1 MNDIRTAP
9 RAWAEI
15 DLNALVN
22 NYRTLQK
29 AAGGAK
35 MMCVIKGDAH
45 GHGAVPLGL
54 ALAKEGADA
63 FGVAALSEGIAL
75 RKAGIEQPVLVLG
88 WTPAA
93 LADQLAAYRLT
104 QSILDEAYA
113 DELSEAC
120 EGLDAP
126 LDVHIKLDTG
136 MTRTGIFAPLGMSFT
151 CATWVFSVRMG
162 VIPSMPSS
170 PFVGSKP

>member
-54 ALAKEGADA
+54 ALAREGADA

-75 RKAGIEQPVLVLG
+75 RKAGIVQPVLVLG

-93 LADQLAAYRLT
+93 LADHWPLT
-104 QSILDEAYA
+104 
-113 DELSEAC
+113 
-120 EGLDAP
+120 G
-126 LDVHIKLDTG
+126 
-136 MTRTGIFAPLGMSFT
+136 
-151 CATWVFSVRMG
+151 
-162 VIPSMPSS
+162 
-170 PFVGSKP
+170 